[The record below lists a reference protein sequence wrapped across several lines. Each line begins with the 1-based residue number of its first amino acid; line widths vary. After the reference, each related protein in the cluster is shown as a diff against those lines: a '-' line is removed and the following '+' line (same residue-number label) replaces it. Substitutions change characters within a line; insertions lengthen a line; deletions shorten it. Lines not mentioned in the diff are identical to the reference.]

1 VNERTAGICIEWIQG
16 EGGVVP
22 IDTAFSRRAR
32 ELADQHDALLCFDEI
47 QCGLGRTGH
56 FFAYENIGVVPDM
69 LTLAKPLAGGLPM
82 GAVLV
87 SEEIAATIQPGDWVQ
102 TDEGEVGKIASVD
115 ATSRTAAILK
125 LDKESLRITSVPF
138 PIDRM
143 VKIQR

>member
-1 VNERTAGICIEWIQG
+1 MNHDSSSNSRATQVPVALANEVDSTKGALAAIQ
-16 EGGVVP
+16 
-22 IDTAFSRRAR
+22 
-32 ELADQHDALLCFDEI
+32 L
-47 QCGLGRTGH
+47 
-56 FFAYENIGVVPDM
+56 
-69 LTLAKPLAGGLPM
+69 
-82 GAVLV
+82 
-87 SEEIAATIQPGDWVQ
+87 GDWVQ

>member
-1 VNERTAGICIEWIQG
+1 MNHDSSSKSRAAQVPVALANEVDSTKGA
-16 EGGVVP
+16 
-22 IDTAFSRRAR
+22 
-32 ELADQHDALLCFDEI
+32 LAA
-47 QCGLGRTGH
+47 
-56 FFAYENIGVVPDM
+56 
-69 LTLAKPLAGGLPM
+69 
-82 GAVLV
+82 
-87 SEEIAATIQPGDWVQ
+87 IQPGDWVQ

>member
-1 VNERTAGICIEWIQG
+1 MNRDYSPKSRTAHPPIASANKIHSTSGSLVAIQ
-16 EGGVVP
+16 V
-22 IDTAFSRRAR
+22 
-32 ELADQHDALLCFDEI
+32 
-47 QCGLGRTGH
+47 
-56 FFAYENIGVVPDM
+56 
-69 LTLAKPLAGGLPM
+69 
-82 GAVLV
+82 
-87 SEEIAATIQPGDWVQ
+87 GDWVQ